1 MTLADLRREYTLA
14 GLRRADLDPDPI
26 AQFQKWF
33 TQAMQAEIVEPNA
46 MTLATVSADGQPST
60 RIVLLKGVDARG
72 FSFFTNYDSR
82 KGRELEYNPKAALT
96 FFWGGLERQVSVCGS
111 VTKLPRAESEA
122 YFAVRPLGSQRGA
135 WVSKQSRVVKDRE
148 FLEKR
153 LAEVE
158 TEYGTK
164 VPTPPYWGGY
174 VLNPVSVEFWQ
185 GRPNR
190 LHDRFLYRKGDAG
203 NWLIERL
210 SP

>member
-33 TQAMQAEIVEPNA
+33 AQALGAEIVEPNA
-46 MTLATVSADGQPST
+46 MTLATVAANGQPST

-72 FSFFTNYDSR
+72 FSFFTNYESR
-82 KGRELEYNPKAALT
+82 KGRELAENPKVSLT
-96 FFWGGLERQVSVCGS
+96 FFWGGLERQVSIAGTVS
-111 VTKLPRAESEA
+111 KLSREESEA

-135 WVSKQSRVVKDRE
+135 WVSKQSTVVANRE
-148 FLEKR
+148 YLEKR
-153 LAEVE
+153 ITEVE
-158 TEYGTK
+158 AQFGDK

-174 VLNPVSVEFWQ
+174 LVTPTCLEFWQ

-190 LHDRFLYRKGDAG
+190 LHDRFRYTKTAAG
-203 NWLIERL
+203 AWQIDRL